1 MEIYLKIMIK
11 LLNEINIESSFD
23 LIVDRFLSRNN
34 EKNFNKK
41 FHENQGLNCKIYHSN
56 SEKWIGIQAADI
68 MVGACLKKF
77 CDDDASYIE
86 ILGNK
91 HHIIRY

>member
-1 MEIYLKIMIK
+1 MEY
-11 LLNEINIESSFD
+11 SFD

-41 FHENQGLNCKIYHSN
+41 FYENQGLNCKIYHSN
-56 SEKWIGIQAADI
+56 SEKWIGMQTADMI
-68 MVGACLKKF
+68 AGACLKKF
-77 CDDDASYIE
+77 RDRNVSYIE

-91 HHIIRY
+91 LHIIKY